1 MLKIEIEKKK
11 YSIKKGQQK
20 PKSTWLT
27 NKTRYLGHK
36 IMITS
41 QKENKKNN
49 NKIQFSINSILKNK
63 IEEKKL
69 IRKGTKKDP
78 S

>member
-1 MLKIEIEKKK
+1 
-11 YSIKKGQQK
+11 
-20 PKSTWLT
+20 
-27 NKTRYLGHK
+27 
-36 IMITS
+36 MITS